1 MTISCEDADVF
12 VAKNRNDNDKN
23 NKQRELI
30 LVTLIN
36 NEIPDSFYEHSP
48 KWSELKAA
56 VFRYLTR
63 LCLFNNIEELESVKC
78 VQKAGRSNHYDFLII
93 INGTIEIPVEFKFN
107 TTCVDGA
114 PQFISLTKPSQYC
127 SEDFESF
134 FYDNCLP
141 KIAEYGNLE
150 MPSKDTYL
158 KTIHSNKVECLA
170 PFKEKYNT
178 DTAFNAFCKKIDKEG
193 IAEFIRISEINRETL
208 SNKLL
213 TSQKGKQYMC
223 YKDGVFYHDTLNEQ
237 LYSITELVKK
247 TKACFIYKTESGMTL
262 DIRLR
267 FKNGCGLQFPSLQ
280 IKKLIP
286 TVKKLKEICLTNN
299 ISPPKLKSDICEILN
314 KNKIKY

>member
-1 MTISCEDADVF
+1 
-12 VAKNRNDNDKN
+12 
-23 NKQRELI
+23 
-30 LVTLIN
+30 
-36 NEIPDSFYEHSP
+36 
-48 KWSELKAA
+48 
-56 VFRYLTR
+56 
-63 LCLFNNIEELESVKC
+63 
-78 VQKAGRSNHYDFLII
+78 
-93 INGTIEIPVEFKFN
+93 
-107 TTCVDGA
+107 
-114 PQFISLTKPSQYC
+114 
-127 SEDFESF
+127 
-134 FYDNCLP
+134 
-141 KIAEYGNLE
+141 
-150 MPSKDTYL
+150 MPPKDTYL

-213 TSQKGKQYMC
+213 TSQKGKQYIQ
-223 YKDGVFYHDTLNEQ
+223 GRRLSTTHQRTIIFLPT
-237 LYSITELVKK
+237 VKK